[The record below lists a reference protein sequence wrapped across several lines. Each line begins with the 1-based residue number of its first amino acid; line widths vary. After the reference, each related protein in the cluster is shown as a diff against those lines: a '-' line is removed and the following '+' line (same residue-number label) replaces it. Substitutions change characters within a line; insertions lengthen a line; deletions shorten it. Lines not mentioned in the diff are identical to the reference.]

1 MSAPQTSV
9 PRQPRSTARAW
20 CWAGG
25 CLLALGLVLA
35 VASELR
41 RDHVM
46 HALLA
51 VERLGTGAE
60 GLLFRLEQE
69 GRRILEGMT
78 SGGMAAD
85 ELVESVQ
92 AWSAEWSAR
101 AGRLGDPPGLAEA
114 LHEVQRLCEEWV
126 AAQTRAL
133 AGGARREGGASSS
146 DGAYPTFHAE
156 AVARARQWRVAWS
169 ARWPGVR
176 ERWESAL
183 LTARAGTW
191 TGLLL
196 CGAAGVAWWQA
207 GRLRV
212 RELGR
217 AWEERLRCWDG
228 SEPPQSWWAERDG
241 PWPSVVEAWNRWARA
256 WQESVRARTEAA
268 AGLQEVQEAWT
279 RWLAQAEDRLREIRR
294 TGADVLATLRALLE
308 QTASDARGPEATGP
322 DTLELQPTLRG
333 DRERSGPVTP
343 QPCQGPVESVRLSLA
358 CMPHALDTIQRAL
371 GTVARTADQ
380 AQLLAVNAAIE
391 AEKAGEYGL
400 GFAVVAAEVRRM
412 ADQTAVAAG
421 EIERAVEQL
430 RQQAEAGLESLE
442 NMDLRLC
449 GPGRAGRVDDPADAV
464 GQSCGSP
471 AVEAAVLRTE
481 LGRCCQWLERVL
493 TLCQEGLAWGEEG
506 RRLAGRL
513 AGCRERLDV
522 RQPDV
527 CPGDSSRTGAVARP
541 QPQADACDA
550 SGGG

>member
-1 MSAPQTSV
+1 MSAPQTSF
-9 PRQPRSTARAW
+9 PRQPRGTARAW

-35 VASELR
+35 LASELR

-46 HALLA
+46 QALLA
-51 VERLGTGAE
+51 VEGLGTRAE
-60 GLLFRLEQE
+60 WLLSRLEQE

-78 SGGMAAD
+78 SGGMAAHD
-85 ELVESVQ
+85 LLESVQ
-92 AWSAEWSAR
+92 SWRAEWSAR

-114 LHEVQRLCEEWV
+114 LREVQQLCEEWV

-133 AGGARREGGASSS
+133 AQGARREGGGSSS

-183 LTARAGTW
+183 LTARVGTW

-228 SEPPQSWWAERDG
+228 SEPSQAWWAERDG
-241 PWPSVVEAWNRWARA
+241 PWPSAAEAWARWARA

-268 AGLQEVQEAWT
+268 ARLQEVQEAWT
-279 RWLAQAEDRLREIRR
+279 RWLAQAEDRLREIRH
-294 TGADVLATLRALLE
+294 TVADVLATLRALLQ
-308 QTASDARGPEATGP
+308 QTASEGRGPEAAGP
-322 DTLELQPTLRG
+322 DTLELQPRSRG
-333 DRERSGPVTP
+333 DREGAGPVTA
-343 QPCQGPVESVRLSLA
+343 QPWQGPVESIRLSLA
-358 CMPHALDTIQRAL
+358 CMPHALDTVQRAL
-371 GTVARTADQ
+371 GTVARMADQ

-400 GFAVVAAEVRRM
+400 GFAVVAGEVRRM

-442 NMDLRLC
+442 KMELQVR
-449 GPGRAGRVDDPADAV
+449 GAGRAGRVEDPADAV
-464 GQSCGSP
+464 GQSGGSA
-471 AVEAAVLRTE
+471 AVEAVVLRTE
-481 LGRCCQWLERVL
+481 LGRCCEWLERLL

-506 RRLAGRL
+506 RGLAGRL

-527 CPGDSSRTGAVARP
+527 CAGDSSRTGAAARP
-541 QPQADACDA
+541 QPQADACDPP
-550 SGGG
+550 GGG

>member
-1 MSAPQTSV
+1 MQ
-9 PRQPRSTARAW
+9 
-20 CWAGG
+20 
-25 CLLALGLVLA
+25 
-35 VASELR
+35 
-41 RDHVM
+41 
-46 HALLA
+46 ALLA
-51 VERLGTGAE
+51 VERLGTRAE
-60 GLLFRLEQE
+60 WLLSRLEQE

-78 SGGMAAD
+78 SGGMAAHD
-85 ELVESVQ
+85 LLESVQ
-92 AWSAEWSAR
+92 SWSAEWSAR

-114 LHEVQRLCEEWV
+114 LREVQQLCEEWV

-133 AGGARREGGASSS
+133 AQGARREGGGSSS

-183 LTARAGTW
+183 LTARVGTW

-228 SEPPQSWWAERDG
+228 SEPSQAWWAERDG
-241 PWPSVVEAWNRWARA
+241 PWPSAAEAWARWARA

-268 AGLQEVQEAWT
+268 ARLQEVQEAWT
-279 RWLAQAEDRLREIRR
+279 RWLAQAEDRLREIRH
-294 TGADVLATLRALLE
+294 TVADVLATLRALLQ
-308 QTASDARGPEATGP
+308 QTASEGRGPEAAGP
-322 DTLELQPTLRG
+322 DTLELQPRSRG
-333 DRERSGPVTP
+333 DREGAGPVTA
-343 QPCQGPVESVRLSLA
+343 QPWQGPVESIRLSLA
-358 CMPHALDTIQRAL
+358 CMPHALDTVQRAL
-371 GTVARTADQ
+371 GTVARMADQ

-400 GFAVVAAEVRRM
+400 GFAVVAGEVRRM

-442 NMDLRLC
+442 KMELQVR
-449 GPGRAGRVDDPADAV
+449 GAGRAGRVEDPADAV
-464 GQSCGSP
+464 GQSGGSA
-471 AVEAAVLRTE
+471 AVEAVVLRTE
-481 LGRCCQWLERVL
+481 LGRCCEWLERLL

-506 RRLAGRL
+506 RGLAGRL

-527 CPGDSSRTGAVARP
+527 CAGDSSRTGAAARP
-541 QPQADACDA
+541 QPQADACDPP
-550 SGGG
+550 GGG